1 MGTLVV
7 AMAFLSIGV
16 AVVEGGES
24 LCHRIARWHE
34 DRKLF
39 RQNRKAMRTYT

>member
-1 MGTLVV
+1 MGALVV

-16 AVVEGGES
+16 AVVEGSES

-39 RQNRKAMRTYT
+39 KQNRKTMRAYI

>member
-1 MGTLVV
+1 MGALVV
-7 AMAFLSIGV
+7 TMAFLAIGV

-34 DRKLF
+34 DKKLLK
-39 RQNRKAMRTYT
+39 RYRRSYC